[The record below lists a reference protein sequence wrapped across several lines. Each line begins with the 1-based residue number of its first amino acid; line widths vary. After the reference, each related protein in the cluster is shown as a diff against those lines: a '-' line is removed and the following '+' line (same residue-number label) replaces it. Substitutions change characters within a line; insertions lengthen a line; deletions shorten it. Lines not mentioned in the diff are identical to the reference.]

1 MRRILGLLFTIA
13 GGIAI
18 LWSAYYIM
26 TGHSSTMLKVTDTFA
41 VSAMTSGL
49 AGAAFFTVGLLWIR
63 E

>member
-1 MRRILGLLFTIA
+1 MIGLLFTIA

-26 TGHSSTMLKVTDTFA
+26 TGQSSTMLKLTDTFA
-41 VSAMTSGL
+41 VSAMTGGL
-49 AGAAFFTVGLLWIR
+49 TGAVLFTLGLLWIR